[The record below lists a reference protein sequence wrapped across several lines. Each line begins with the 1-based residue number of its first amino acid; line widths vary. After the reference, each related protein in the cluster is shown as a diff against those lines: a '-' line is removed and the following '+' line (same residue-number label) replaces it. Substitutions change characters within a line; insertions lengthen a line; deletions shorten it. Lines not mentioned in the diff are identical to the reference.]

1 LSQKLKEAGLDTV
14 TMTASA
20 KEEYLAA
27 LKEQAAKKGAS
38 DPNAV
43 TIKDVPDTL
52 KLDF

>member
-1 LSQKLKEAGLDTV
+1 
-14 TMTASA
+14 MTASA